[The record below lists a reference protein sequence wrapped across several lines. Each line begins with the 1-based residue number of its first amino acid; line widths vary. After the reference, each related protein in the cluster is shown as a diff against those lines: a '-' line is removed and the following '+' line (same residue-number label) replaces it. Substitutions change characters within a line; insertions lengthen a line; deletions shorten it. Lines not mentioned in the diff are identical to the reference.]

1 MARPP
6 PPGPPLRG
14 MCQPGP
20 RPTVGGMDALAARA
34 SALVAPPKGILAT
47 GPGGAAM
54 AARLAAA
61 GVAPTGEN
69 RRAFRELVVTA
80 PGLQAGISGV
90 ILDAE
95 AMHQRSAEGQPL
107 PEAAAAA
114 GLMTGVRADAGRHP
128 LPGTRS
134 EPVTEGL
141 DGLPAR
147 LEGWARRGAVF
158 ATWRAVLRIG
168 PGTPSPVAVR
178 ANAQALGRYAA
189 ACQHAGL
196 VPVVAPHLDG
206 GGPPAAARHALAPY
220 SLAPYSLAPYSLAPY
235 SLAQSETVMSLV
247 LLAVMTELYD
257 YGVDPA
263 AVVLK
268 PTMTR
273 PGRGAAASVTECAEA
288 TVRTL
293 GGVPVTLAGVA
304 FAADAQRPGQA
315 TGILAAMQSMP
326 HICPLTFAFGRALTG
341 PALAAWGGRPG
352 RWAAG
357 QRALAHRVAMNVA
370 AMEGRYTPELDLD
383 AA

>member
-1 MARPP
+1 MD
-6 PPGPPLRG
+6 
-14 MCQPGP
+14 
-20 RPTVGGMDALAARA
+20 TVGERAA
-34 SALVAPPKGILAT
+34 ALVAPPKGILAT

-54 AARLAAA
+54 SGRLAAA
-61 GVAPTGEN
+61 GVPPTGAN
-69 RRAFRELVVTA
+69 RRAFRELLVTA
-80 PGLQAGISGV
+80 PGLRAGVTGV

-95 AMHQRSAEGQPL
+95 GIDQRSADGPPL
-107 PEAAAAA
+107 PEAIGAA

-128 LPGTRS
+128 LPGTRG
-134 EPVTEGL
+134 ETVTEGL

-158 ATWRAVLRIG
+158 ATWRTVLRIG

-189 ACQHAGL
+189 ACQAAGL
-196 VPVVAPHLDG
+196 VPVVEPHLDG
-206 GGPPAAARHALAPY
+206 AGPHSAAQY
-220 SLAPYSLAPYSLAPY
+220 SLT
-235 SLAQSETVMSLV
+235 QCEVVMSLI
-247 LLAVMTELYD
+247 LLTVMIELDD

-263 AVVLK
+263 AVVLR
-268 PTMTR
+268 PTMTV
-273 PGRGAAASVTECAEA
+273 PGRGSVTWPSDAESAEA

-304 FAADAQRPGQA
+304 FAAGTQRPERA
-315 TGILAAMQSMP
+315 TGILAAMQSVP
-326 HICPLTFAFGRALTG
+326 HIWPLTFAFGRALTG
-341 PALAAWGGRPG
+341 PALAAWGGRPA

-370 AMEGRYTPELDLD
+370 AMEGRYAPELDLD

>member
-1 MARPP
+1 M
-6 PPGPPLRG
+6 
-14 MCQPGP
+14 
-20 RPTVGGMDALAARA
+20 
-34 SALVAPPKGILAT
+34 AT
-47 GPGGAAM
+47 GR
-54 AARLAAA
+54 RLAAA
-61 GVAPTGEN
+61 GVAPTGDN
-69 RRAFRELVVTA
+69 RRAFRELLVTA
-80 PGLQAGISGV
+80 PGLRAGISGV

-95 AMHQRSAEGQPL
+95 GMHQRSAEGQPL
-107 PEAAAAA
+107 PEAIGAA

-128 LPGTRS
+128 LPGAPS
-134 EPVTEGL
+134 ETVTEGL

-158 ATWRAVLRIG
+158 ATWRALLRIG
-168 PGTPSPVAVR
+168 PGSPSPVAVR

-189 ACQHAGL
+189 ACQAAGL

-206 GGPPAAARHALAPY
+206 GGSHTAA
-220 SLAPYSLAPYSLAPY
+220 
-235 SLAQSETVMSLV
+235 QCETVMCLV
-247 LLAVMTELYD
+247 LLAVTSELYD

-268 PTMTR
+268 PTMTL
-273 PGRGAAASVTECAEA
+273 PGRGAGARARTAESAKA

-293 GGVPVTLAGVA
+293 DGVPVTLAGVA
-304 FAADAQRPGQA
+304 FAADAQRPEQA
-315 TGILAAMQSMP
+315 TAILAAMQSLP

-352 RWAAG
+352 RRAAG

>member
-1 MARPP
+1 
-6 PPGPPLRG
+6 
-14 MCQPGP
+14 
-20 RPTVGGMDALAARA
+20 MDALAARA

-61 GVAPTGEN
+61 GVAPTVAN
-69 RRAFRELVVTA
+69 RQAFRELVVTA

-95 AMHQRSAEGQPL
+95 AMQQRSAEGQPL

-114 GLMTGVRADAGRHP
+114 GLMTGVRADTGRHP
-128 LPGTRS
+128 LPGTQS

-141 DGLPAR
+141 DGLAAR
-147 LEGWARRGAVF
+147 LERWARRGAVF

-206 GGPPAAARHALAPY
+206 GRPHAAARYPLAQ
-220 SLAPYSLAPYSLAPY
+220 Y
-235 SLAQSETVMSLV
+235 SLAQYSLAQYSLAQCETVMSLV
-247 LLAVMTELYD
+247 LLAVMTELDD

-273 PGRGAAASVTECAEA
+273 PGQGSGVRASVAECAEA

-304 FAADAQRPGQA
+304 FAADAQRPEQA
-315 TGILAAMQSMP
+315 TGILAAMQSLP

>member
-1 MARPP
+1 
-6 PPGPPLRG
+6 
-14 MCQPGP
+14 
-20 RPTVGGMDALAARA
+20 MDALAARA
-34 SALVAPPKGILAT
+34 SALVAPPKGILGT
-47 GPGGAAM
+47 GPDSAAL
-54 AARLAAA
+54 AGRLAAA
-61 GVAPTGEN
+61 GVAPTREN

-95 AMHQRSAEGQPL
+95 AMHQRSAEGPAL

-114 GLMTGVRADAGRHP
+114 GLLSGVRADTGRHP

-147 LEGWARRGAVF
+147 LEEWARRGAAF

-206 GGPPAAARHALAPY
+206 GGRPAAAR
-220 SLAPYSLAPYSLAPY
+220 YSLAPY
-235 SLAQSETVMSLV
+235 SLAQAETVMSLV
-247 LLAVMTELYD
+247 LLAVMTELDD

-273 PGRGAAASVTECAEA
+273 PGPGCRAAASVTECAEA

-293 GGVPVTLAGVA
+293 AGVPVTLAGVA
-304 FAADAQRPGQA
+304 FAADAQPPGQA
-315 TGILAAMQSMP
+315 TRILAAMQSLP

-357 QRALAHRVAMNVA
+357 QRALWHRVAMNVA

>member
-1 MARPP
+1 
-6 PPGPPLRG
+6 
-14 MCQPGP
+14 
-20 RPTVGGMDALAARA
+20 MDALAARA

-47 GPGGAAM
+47 GPDRAAL
-54 AARLAAA
+54 AGRLTAA
-61 GVAPTGEN
+61 GVAPTREN
-69 RRAFRELVVTA
+69 RRAFRELVVTT

-90 ILDAE
+90 VLDAE
-95 AMHQRSAEGQPL
+95 AVHQRSADGVAL
-107 PEAAAAA
+107 PEATAAA
-114 GLMTGVRADAGRHP
+114 GLLSGVRADTGRHP

-147 LEGWARRGAVF
+147 LEEWARRGAVF

-168 PGTPSPVAVR
+168 PGTPSPLAVR

-206 GGPPAAARHALAPY
+206 GGRPAVAR
-220 SLAPYSLAPYSLAPY
+220 Y
-235 SLAQSETVMSLV
+235 SLAQAETVMSLV
-247 LLAVMTELYD
+247 LLAVMTELDD

-263 AVVLK
+263 AVVLR

-273 PGRGAAASVTECAEA
+273 PGPGCGVAASVTECAEA

-293 GGVPVTLAGVA
+293 AGVPVTLAGVA
-304 FAADAQRPGQA
+304 FAADSQRPGQA
-315 TGILAAMQSMP
+315 TGILAAMQSLP

-370 AMEGRYTPELDLD
+370 ALEGRYTPELDLD

>member
-114 GLMTGVRADAGRHP
+114 GLMTGVRADTGRHP

-206 GGPPAAARHALAPY
+206 GGPPAAARYA
-220 SLAPYSLAPYSLAPY
+220 LAPYSLAPYSLAPY

-315 TGILAAMQSMP
+315 TGILAAMQSLP